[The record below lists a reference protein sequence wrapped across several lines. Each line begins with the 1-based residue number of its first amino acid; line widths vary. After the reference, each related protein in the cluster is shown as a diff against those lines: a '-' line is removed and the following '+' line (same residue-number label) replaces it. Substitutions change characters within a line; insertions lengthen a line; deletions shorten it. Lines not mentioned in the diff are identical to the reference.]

1 PSPKLGGAGSV
12 LYGTV
17 PASGIRTLS
26 QGEYEGDLNRVIVA
40 VSLAFGIIPVVAPE
54 FYNAFPSWVGIIL
67 HSGISSATI
76 MAVLLNLIFNH
87 I

>member
-1 PSPKLGGAGSV
+1 M
-12 LYGTV
+12 
-17 PASGIRTLS
+17 I
-26 QGEYEGDLNRVIVA
+26 IVA

-76 MAVLLNLIFNH
+76 MQSCSTSSSTTSA
-87 I
+87 